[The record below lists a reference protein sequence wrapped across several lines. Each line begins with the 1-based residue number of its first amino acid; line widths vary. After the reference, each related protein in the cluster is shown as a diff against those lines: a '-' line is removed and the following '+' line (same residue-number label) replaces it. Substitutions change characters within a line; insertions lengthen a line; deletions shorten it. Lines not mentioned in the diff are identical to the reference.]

1 MPVLHREQDG
11 KSARWLRCRFDTTQW
26 PGPAWVSLEGFL
38 SGQRRTCEVVS
49 GAIDEDPR
57 RPAHLRRRARSRVGE
72 KLPLSRERRRN
83 SRRPFGYAP
92 YRNNPNYRRH
102 SRFRH
107 GTIGS
112 ISRLM
117 KCRAR
122 RGAKNSTREKRHET
136 SSGSA
141 WSLRFAALAGWNGRG
156 ATVQDGNRQCSQA
169 FGVARRRSRADHGYG
184 PADHTGRGPAVASRR
199 GRRPAAASANG
210 ENGPSH
216 TRRSGF
222 TAGCAEPDPRR
233 ANGDTKGGRRPAL
246 GSRKTCIGPN
256 RTSRARVFDGN
267 GQEAECMRAIAEAKQ
282 LAQ

>member
-1 MPVLHREQDG
+1 MGNQHDGFVAGSTRHNGPVRRGSLSRAFFRDNAGH
-11 KSARWLRCRFDTTQW
+11 ARLF
-26 PGPAWVSLEGFL
+26 PARSMKH
-38 SGQRRTCEVVS
+38 
-49 GAIDEDPR
+49 PR

-102 SRFRH
+102 SRFWH

-184 PADHTGRGPAVASRR
+184 PADHAGRGPAVASRR

-222 TAGCAEPDPRR
+222 TAGRAEPDPRR
-233 ANGDTKGGRRPAL
+233 ANGDTEGGRCPAP
-246 GSRKTCIGPN
+246 GSREAGIGPN
-256 RTSRARVFDGN
+256 CTCSVHVSSTEPAG
-267 GQEAECMRAIAEAKQ
+267 KQ
-282 LAQ
+282 SA